1 MSVFLILSVFWRGS
15 RANSKWQTQRREG
28 CVRPKRGSQPGVMR
42 QLKIGAIWSAPA
54 LSADNNAAR
63 AQIANRR
70 EILADRFAA
79 SELHS
84 PTNPQVEW
92 STSPLLR
99 IIDTGCYG

>member
-1 MSVFLILSVFWRGS
+1 M
-15 RANSKWQTQRREG
+15 E
-28 CVRPKRGSQPGVMR
+28 
-42 QLKIGAIWSAPA
+42 
-54 LSADNNAAR
+54 LSADNDAAPR

-99 IIDTGCYG
+99 IIDAGLLRLEEAPV